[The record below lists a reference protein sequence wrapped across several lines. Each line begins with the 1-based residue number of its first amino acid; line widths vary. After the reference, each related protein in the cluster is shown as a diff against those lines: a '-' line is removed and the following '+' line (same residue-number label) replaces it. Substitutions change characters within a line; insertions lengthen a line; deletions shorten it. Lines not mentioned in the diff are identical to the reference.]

1 MGGKSLKKGWKYAPI
16 FIYLGILIKTTNVMT
31 DKLKSLL
38 QDFILM
44 MDDATLNYDFDSL
57 SKEEQENAIK
67 WMKGYIEG
75 YFK

>member
-1 MGGKSLKKGWKYAPI
+1 
-16 FIYLGILIKTTNVMT
+16 MT